1 MRLTTSTYSIRTCI
15 DYFSWNKQE
24 VSGALFWSFIVS
36 FKPSDNK
43 FKLCLWHSHVTAAK
57 PNFEEE
63 IWIPW
68 TLRNAGSLNSVDR
81 TGSRTVSS
89 HTTDELSYSSLA
101 GTCKTEVLPTFWA
114 VISGVF
120 SSPNSDPLTTH
131 ANVPVG
137 ALVLQLKVAVEF
149 SVALTDVGVLTNSAK
164 TKKKKKHY
172 WNCDNTGT

>member
-1 MRLTTSTYSIRTCI
+1 MFCFGHSEFHLSLQIINSKAVFMAQSSYS
-15 DYFSWNKQE
+15 SKN
-24 VSGALFWSFIVS
+24 
-36 FKPSDNK
+36 
-43 FKLCLWHSHVTAAK
+43 
-57 PNFEEE
+57 NFEEE

-101 GTCKTEVLPTFWA
+101 GTCKKEVLPTLWA

-120 SSPNSDPLTTH
+120 SCPNSDPLTSH

-164 TKKKKKHY
+164 KKKHY
-172 WNCDNTGT
+172 WNRDNAAT